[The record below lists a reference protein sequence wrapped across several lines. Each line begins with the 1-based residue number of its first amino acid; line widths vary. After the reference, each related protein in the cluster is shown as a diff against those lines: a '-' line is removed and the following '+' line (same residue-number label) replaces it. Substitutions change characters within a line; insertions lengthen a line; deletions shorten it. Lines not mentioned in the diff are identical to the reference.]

1 MKATDMLREEHR
13 LIERLLNALEATAQ
27 KLEQGHEVPADLF
40 LEAVDFNLAFT
51 DGRHHRKEENALF
64 PALVAHGMPE
74 RTGPIAAM
82 LREHQQ
88 GRQYCKLLR
97 EAVLRWQ
104 SGDRSACPVIVAN
117 VYEYVEL
124 RRRHIIHE
132 NNILFRMAEQVIPPD
147 AQEQV
152 AAEIE
157 QIDREESDS
166 AAHPKYQALVETLER
181 EAWA

>member
-27 KLEQGHEVPADLF
+27 KLEQGQGVPPEIF

-51 DGRHHRKEENALF
+51 DGCHHRKEENALF

-88 GRQYCKLLR
+88 GRQCCTLLR

-104 SGDRSACPVIVAN
+104 AGDKTARSAIVAN

-124 RRRHIIHE
+124 RRRHIIYE
-132 NNILFRMAEQVIPPD
+132 NNILFQMAEQVMPPG
-147 AQEQV
+147 AQEEV
-152 AAEIE
+152 AAAIKRIE
-157 QIDREESDS
+157 REASDS
-166 AAHPKYQALVETLER
+166 NTKPKCQALVETLER